1 MVTVNAPDGTQYV
14 FDPVLFTMEGA
25 GEYDITIEGVKTK
38 VSAIANTAVFDASG
52 LLKSLFTIDI
62 LSSGIVRK
70 NVAWSVVQSGS
81 SIASGLFEAVYGSN
95 NVVSFSGDGA
105 HITLRWISRDGD
117 LDSYEFCMHQ
127 DSRKLENIQTAGI
140 GGLTYKLAFDQMNK
154 ITLFAA
160 MVDRETFEDF
170 TAIQES
176 AIVQVA
182 VLDGWLNVEVEA
194 KEYKRTKAALQDFD
208 ITIALPNER

>member
-1 MVTVNAPDGTQYV
+1 MATVNAPSDTQYV

-52 LLKSLFTIDI
+52 LLKSLFTIDA
-62 LSSGIVRK
+62 LSNGTVRK
-70 NVAWSVVQSGS
+70 NVAWSVVQAGASL
-81 SIASGLFEAVYGSN
+81 ASGIFAVVYGSN
-95 NVVSFSGDGA
+95 KVVSFSGDGA
-105 HITLRWISRDGD
+105 HITLRWISRRGE
-117 LDSYEFCMHQ
+117 LDSYEFCIYQ

-140 GGLTYKLAFDQMNK
+140 GGLTYKLAFDQINK

-160 MVDRETFEDF
+160 MLDRETFESF

-176 AIVQVA
+176 AIVQASVP
-182 VLDGWLNVEVEA
+182 DGWYNVEVEV

-208 ITIALPNER
+208 ITIVLPNER

>member
-1 MVTVNAPDGTQYV
+1 MATVNAPSDTQYV

-52 LLKSLFTIDI
+52 LLKSLFTINT
-62 LSSGIVRK
+62 LSNGIVRK
-70 NVAWSVVQSGS
+70 NVAWSVVQAGASL
-81 SIASGLFEAVYGSN
+81 ASGIFAVVYGSN
-95 NVVSFSGDGA
+95 KVVSFSGDGA
-105 HITLRWISRDGD
+105 HITLRWISRRGE
-117 LDSYEFCMHQ
+117 LDSYEFCIYQ

-140 GGLTYKLAFDQMNK
+140 GGLTYKLAFDQINK

-160 MVDRETFEDF
+160 MLDRETFESF

-176 AIVQVA
+176 AIVQASVP
-182 VLDGWLNVEVEA
+182 DGWYNVEVEV

-208 ITIALPNER
+208 ITIVLPNER

>member
-1 MVTVNAPDGTQYV
+1 MATVNAPSDTQYV

-52 LLKSLFTIDI
+52 LLKSLFTIDA
-62 LSSGIVRK
+62 LSNGTVRK
-70 NVAWSVVQSGS
+70 NVAWSVVQAGASL
-81 SIASGLFEAVYGSN
+81 ASGIFAVVYGSN
-95 NVVSFSGDGA
+95 KVVSFSGDGA
-105 HITLRWISRDGD
+105 HITLRWISRRGE
-117 LDSYEFCMHQ
+117 LDSYEFCIYQ

-140 GGLTYKLAFDQMNK
+140 GGLTYKLAFDQINK

-160 MVDRETFEDF
+160 MLDRETFESF

-176 AIVQVA
+176 AIVQASVS
-182 VLDGWLNVEVEA
+182 DGWYNVEVEV

-208 ITIALPNER
+208 ITIVLPNER

>member
-1 MVTVNAPDGTQYV
+1 MATVNAPGGTQYV

-25 GEYDITIEGVKTK
+25 GEYDVTIDGVKAK
-38 VSAIANTAVFDASG
+38 VSAIVNTAVFNASG
-52 LLKSLFTIDI
+52 ILKSLFPIDT
-62 LSSGIVRK
+62 LSSGTVRK
-70 NVAWSVVQSGS
+70 NVAWSVAQAGTIIGSG
-81 SIASGLFEAVYGSN
+81 IFEAVYGSN
-95 NVVSFSGDGA
+95 RVVNFSGDGS
-105 HITLRWISRDGD
+105 HITLRWISRNGD
-117 LDSYEFCMHQ
+117 LDSYEFCLHQ
-127 DSRKLENIQTAGI
+127 DSRKLQNIQTAGV
-140 GGLTYKLAFDQMNK
+140 GGLTYKLSFDQVNK

-182 VLDGWLNVEVEA
+182 VPEGWINVEVEA

-208 ITIALPNER
+208 ITIVLPNER

>member
-1 MVTVNAPDGTQYV
+1 MATVNAPSDTQYV

-52 LLKSLFTIDI
+52 LLKSLFTIDA
-62 LSSGIVRK
+62 LSNGMVRK
-70 NVAWSVVQSGS
+70 NVAWSVVQAGVSL
-81 SIASGLFEAVYGSN
+81 ASGVFEVVYGSN
-95 NVVSFSGDGA
+95 KVVSFSGDGA
-105 HITLRWISRDGD
+105 HITLRWISRRGE
-117 LDSYEFCMHQ
+117 LDSYEFCIYQ

-140 GGLTYKLAFDQMNK
+140 GGLTYKLAFDQINK

-160 MVDRETFEDF
+160 MLDRETFENF

-176 AIVQVA
+176 AIVQASVP
-182 VLDGWLNVEVEA
+182 DGWYNVEVEV

-208 ITIALPNER
+208 ITIVLPNER

>member
-1 MVTVNAPDGTQYV
+1 MATVNAPSDTQYV
-14 FDPVLFTMEGA
+14 FDSVLFTMEGA

-52 LLKSLFTIDI
+52 LLKSLFTIDA
-62 LSSGIVRK
+62 LSNGTVRK
-70 NVAWSVVQSGS
+70 NVAWSVVQAGASL
-81 SIASGLFEAVYGSN
+81 ASGIFAVVYGSN
-95 NVVSFSGDGA
+95 KVVSFSGDGA
-105 HITLRWISRDGD
+105 HITLRWISRRGE
-117 LDSYEFCMHQ
+117 LDSYEFCIYQ

-140 GGLTYKLAFDQMNK
+140 GGLTYKLAFDQINK

-160 MVDRETFEDF
+160 MVDRETFESF

-176 AIVQVA
+176 AIVQASVP
-182 VLDGWLNVEVEA
+182 DGWYNVEVEV

-208 ITIALPNER
+208 ITIVLPNER